1 LDLNGEAS
9 EFKKQAEIGLE
20 SRLKINPVKD
30 PEIYWKRLKSEIDI
44 ITRMEFPGYFLIVAD
59 FIKWSKNNEI
69 PVGPGRGSGAGSL
82 VAWALTITDL
92 DPIRFNL
99 IFERFLNPERIS
111 LPDFDIDFCQ
121 ERRDEVINYV
131 QEKYGRDKVAQII
144 TFGTLQSRA
153 VLRDVG
159 RVLGLPYG
167 QVDRIC
173 KLIPNNPANPTTL
186 GEAIKGDARI
196 RDESDQDPDIE
207 KMLNIGLSLEGLYR
221 NASTHAAGLV
231 IGDNSLQDFIPLYR
245 DPRLNP
251 IFSIFS
257 ISGSWSLSSLILASP
272 FIASPSVVGFA
283 GLFGIS
289 LQILSTCP

>member
-1 LDLNGEAS
+1 
-9 EFKKQAEIGLE
+9 
-20 SRLKINPVKD
+20 
-30 PEIYWKRLKSEIDI
+30 
-44 ITRMEFPGYFLIVAD
+44 MEFPGYFLIVAD
-59 FIKWSKNNEI
+59 FIKWSKNNKI

-92 DPIRFNL
+92 DPIKFNL

-231 IGDNSLQDFIPLYR
+231 IGDNSLQDFVPLYR
-245 DPRLNP
+245 DPRSSMP
-251 IFSIFS
+251 VTQFKMKWAEA
-257 ISGSWSLSSLILASP
+257 SGLVKFDFLGLKTLTVIDKTIQLIRRKNK
-272 FIASPSVVGFA
+272 
-283 GLFGIS
+283 
-289 LQILSTCP
+289 